1 MRILVIAKNTFLETV
16 RDRILRVIVGLCLL
30 VILASS
36 AIGDISLGQDI
47 KVIADLSLG
56 AIDFFG
62 MILCVFIGTSL
73 IYKEMDKR
81 TLYTVLACPM
91 HRSEFILGKYLGMAA
106 TICVTVFIM
115 SLVFFVYFSLS
126 GGSFNWNM
134 FTCVVLL
141 LAGLML
147 LNAIAVFFSTMASPT
162 VSAISTVAIFILGR
176 ASDPIKWFAETFVG
190 IQKTALMLL
199 YYVVPNFSNFNIK
212 AAAVHDLAVPITSVI
227 WALVY
232 GLFYSFLVLYLASLI
247 FNKRN
252 L

>member
-1 MRILVIAKNTFLETV
+1 MRILVIAKNTFLETI

-30 VILASS
+30 VILVSS

-47 KVIADLSLG
+47 KVICDLSLG

-106 TICVTVFIM
+106 TICMTVLLM
-115 SLVFFVYFSLS
+115 ASVFYAYFGLC
-126 GGSFNWNM
+126 GGIFNWHM
-134 FTCVVLL
+134 LTAVVLL
-141 LAGLML
+141 LAGLLL
-147 LNAIAVFFSTMASPT
+147 LNAVAVFFSTMASPT
-162 VSAISTVAIFILGR
+162 VSAISTVAIFIIGR
-176 ASDPIKWFAETFVG
+176 TSEQVKWYADLFTGFK
-190 IQKTALMLL
+190 KTALLL
-199 YYVVPNFSNFNIK
+199 FYYVVPNFANFNIK
-212 AAAVHDLAVPITSVI
+212 LAAVHDIAVPFTMIG
-227 WALVY
+227 WALMYSLVY
-232 GLFYSFLVLYLASLI
+232 SLLVLYLASLI